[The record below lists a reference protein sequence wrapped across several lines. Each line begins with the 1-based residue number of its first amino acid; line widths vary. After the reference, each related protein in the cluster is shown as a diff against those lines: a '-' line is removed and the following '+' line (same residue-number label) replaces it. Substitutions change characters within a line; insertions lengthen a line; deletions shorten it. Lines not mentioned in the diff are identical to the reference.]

1 MWKLIAEIILKCRL
15 VLIIII
21 GAITAFMGYH
31 LQFIEISY
39 DLASVVPEDDTEM
52 INLQA
57 FKELFGE
64 DGNIMAIG
72 VQDSSLFELKNFNR
86 FRTLAD
92 ELKDLNGVTAV
103 LGIPTLQKLEAD
115 RVEKKFNIIPL
126 FGPILKEQ
134 MGLDSLLKEALTLK
148 FYSGQLI
155 NERTGATLLLV
166 TLDKEVFNSKN
177 RNDLIFDLVSAGQ
190 RFEEVSD
197 VKVHFAGLPYVRYS
211 NMITIKSEL
220 TRFLIY
226 SIIITGIV
234 LFMFFRSLK
243 AVFFPLIVILT
254 MVIWTLGSVSLF
266 GFKITALTGLLPSI
280 IVVIGIPNSVY
291 MLNKYHYE
299 YASHGDQIRALTSI
313 IRKIGIVTLITNFT
327 TAVGFFVLVVTDI
340 RILAEFG
347 IVAGLNIMATF
358 LVSIILIPS
367 LYSYLKP
374 PSNKNLKHLNF
385 KFITKLL
392 SYLDFLVHR
401 KRIFIF
407 LTTLIITGISIIG
420 VYKINSVSF
429 MVDDLPRDSP
439 LIQDLRFFETQFSGI
454 MPLEII
460 VDTGTKKGVQNLKNL
475 KKINEF
481 EAFLDDIPYISQ
493 PVSLVSFIKAARQA
507 FYNQN
512 TKFYALPNK
521 RDLGF
526 IFKYLSLNPDK
537 DDFSHNFIDDNKQ
550 KMRISLKVA
559 DIGSNKMD
567 SLISTVIRPKI
578 ESLFSDTKMDLAITG
593 TTITFIKGNKFLIDN
608 LISSMMVAFLVIA
621 IIMGVLFRNLK
632 MIIISLIPNVIP
644 LLITGAIMGYIG
656 IPLKPSTALVFSIA
670 FGISVDDS
678 IHFLAKYRQELFG
691 NKFNV
696 PLAISN
702 SLKETGASMVYTSI
716 ILFCGFVIFSVS
728 GFGGTVALGK
738 LTSITLLFAL
748 ITNLTVLPALLLQ
761 FDSGK
766 RNANKHPLIE
776 QFPEFRD
783 GKKDI

>member
-52 INLQA
+52 TNLQA

-115 RVEKKFNIIPL
+115 RIKKKFNIIPL
-126 FGPILKEQ
+126 FDPILEKQ
-134 MGLDSLLKEALTLK
+134 MNLDSLLKEALTLK

-155 NERTGATLLLV
+155 NEQTGATLLLV
-166 TLDKEVFNSKN
+166 TLDKEIFNSKN

-190 RFEEVSD
+190 RFEEESGI
-197 VKVHFAGLPYVRYS
+197 KIHLAGLPYVRYS

-243 AVFFPLIVILT
+243 AVLFPLIVILT
-254 MVIWTLGSVSLF
+254 MVIWTLGCVSLF

-291 MLNKYHYE
+291 MLNKYHHE
-299 YASHGDQIRALTSI
+299 YASHGNQIRALTSI

-340 RILAEFG
+340 SILAEFG

-374 PSNKNLKHLNF
+374 PSNKNLKHLDF
-385 KFITKLL
+385 KFITELL
-392 SYLDFLVHR
+392 SYLDFLVRR

-407 LTTLIITGISIIG
+407 LTTLIII
-420 VYKINSVSF
+420 
-429 MVDDLPRDSP
+429 
-439 LIQDLRFFETQFSGI
+439 
-454 MPLEII
+454 
-460 VDTGTKKGVQNLKNL
+460 
-475 KKINEF
+475 
-481 EAFLDDIPYISQ
+481 
-493 PVSLVSFIKAARQA
+493 
-507 FYNQN
+507 
-512 TKFYALPNK
+512 
-521 RDLGF
+521 
-526 IFKYLSLNPDK
+526 
-537 DDFSHNFIDDNKQ
+537 
-550 KMRISLKVA
+550 
-559 DIGSNKMD
+559 
-567 SLISTVIRPKI
+567 
-578 ESLFSDTKMDLAITG
+578 
-593 TTITFIKGNKFLIDN
+593 
-608 LISSMMVAFLVIA
+608 
-621 IIMGVLFRNLK
+621 
-632 MIIISLIPNVIP
+632 
-644 LLITGAIMGYIG
+644 
-656 IPLKPSTALVFSIA
+656 
-670 FGISVDDS
+670 
-678 IHFLAKYRQELFG
+678 
-691 NKFNV
+691 
-696 PLAISN
+696 
-702 SLKETGASMVYTSI
+702 
-716 ILFCGFVIFSVS
+716 
-728 GFGGTVALGK
+728 
-738 LTSITLLFAL
+738 
-748 ITNLTVLPALLLQ
+748 
-761 FDSGK
+761 
-766 RNANKHPLIE
+766 
-776 QFPEFRD
+776 
-783 GKKDI
+783 

>member
-15 VLIIII
+15 GLIIII

-86 FRTLAD
+86 FLTLAD

-115 RVEKKFNIIPL
+115 RVEKKFNIVPL
-126 FGPILKEQ
+126 FGDILKKQ
-134 MGLDSLLKEALTLK
+134 MSLDSLLKEALTLK

-190 RFEEVSD
+190 RFEEVSGI
-197 VKVHFAGLPYVRYS
+197 KIHFAGLPYVRYS

-243 AVFFPLIVILT
+243 AVLFPLIVILT
-254 MVIWTLGSVSLF
+254 MVIWTLGCVSLF

-291 MLNKYHYE
+291 MLNKYHHE
-299 YASHGDQIRALTSI
+299 YARHGDQIRALTSI

-327 TAVGFFVLVVTDI
+327 TAVGFFVLIMTDI
-340 RILAEFG
+340 KILAEFG

-358 LVSIILIPS
+358 LVSIILIPA
-367 LYSYLKP
+367 LFSYLKP
-374 PSNKNLKHLNF
+374 PSNRNLKHLDF
-385 KFITKLL
+385 KFIAELL
-392 SYLDFLVHR
+392 SYLDFLVH
-401 KRIFIF
+401 KKQIFIF
-407 LTTLIITGISIIG
+407 LTTLIIIGMSVIG
-420 VYKINSVSF
+420 VSKINSVSF
-429 MVDDLPRDSP
+429 MVDDLAKDSP
-439 LIQDLRFFETQFSGI
+439 LIQDLNFFEAQFSGI

-512 TKFYALPNK
+512 QKFYALPNK

-526 IFKYLSLNPDK
+526 IFKYLSSNPDQ
-537 DDFSHNFIDDNKQ
+537 DDFSHNFMDDNKQ

-567 SLISTVIRPKI
+567 SLISCIIRPKI
-578 ESLFSDTKMDLAITG
+578 ESLFSDTKMNLAVTG

-608 LISSMMVAFLVIA
+608 LISSMIVAFLVIA
-621 IIMGVLFRNLK
+621 IIMGLLFRNLK

-644 LLITGAIMGYIG
+644 LLITGAIMGYFG

-678 IHFLAKYRQELFG
+678 IHFLAKYRQELFS

-696 PLAISN
+696 DLAISK

-716 ILFCGFVIFSVS
+716 ILFSGFVIFSIS

-738 LTSITLLFAL
+738 LTSITLLFAM

-761 FDSGK
+761 FDRGK

-783 GKKDI
+783 REKQI

>member
-15 VLIIII
+15 GLVIIIA
-21 GAITAFMGYH
+21 AITAFMGYH

-86 FRTLAD
+86 FLTLAD

-115 RVEKKFNIIPL
+115 RVEKKFNIVPL
-126 FGPILKEQ
+126 FGDILKKQ
-134 MGLDSLLKEALTLK
+134 MSLDSLLKEALTLK

-190 RFEEVSD
+190 RFEEVSGI
-197 VKVHFAGLPYVRYS
+197 KIHFAGLPYVRYS

-243 AVFFPLIVILT
+243 AVLFPLIVILT
-254 MVIWTLGSVSLF
+254 MVIWTLGCVSLF

-291 MLNKYHYE
+291 MLNKYHHE
-299 YASHGDQIRALTSI
+299 YARHGDQIRALTSI

-327 TAVGFFVLVVTDI
+327 TAVGFFVLIMTDI
-340 RILAEFG
+340 KILAEFG

-367 LYSYLKP
+367 LFSYLKP
-374 PSNKNLKHLNF
+374 PSNRNLKHLDF
-385 KFITKLL
+385 KFIAELL
-392 SYLDFLVHR
+392 SYLDFLVH
-401 KRIFIF
+401 KKQIFIF
-407 LTTLIITGISIIG
+407 LTTLIIIGMSVIG
-420 VYKINSVSF
+420 VSKINSVSF
-429 MVDDLPRDSP
+429 MVDDLAKDSP
-439 LIQDLRFFETQFSGI
+439 LIQDLNFFEAQFSGI

-512 TKFYALPNK
+512 PKFYALPNK

-526 IFKYLSLNPDK
+526 IFKYLSSNPDQ
-537 DDFSHNFIDDNKQ
+537 DDFSHNFMDDNKQ

-567 SLISTVIRPKI
+567 SLISCIIRPKI
-578 ESLFSDTKMDLAITG
+578 ESLFSDTKMNLAVTG

-608 LISSMMVAFLVIA
+608 LISSMIVAFLVIA
-621 IIMGVLFRNLK
+621 IIMGLLFRNLK

-644 LLITGAIMGYIG
+644 LLITGAIMGYFG

-678 IHFLAKYRQELFG
+678 IHFLAKYRQELFS

-696 PLAISN
+696 DLAISK

-738 LTSITLLFAL
+738 LTSITLLFAM

-766 RNANKHPLIE
+766 RNTNKHPLIE

-783 GKKDI
+783 REKEI

>member
-15 VLIIII
+15 GLIIII

-86 FRTLAD
+86 FLTLAD

-115 RVEKKFNIIPL
+115 RVEKKFNIVPL
-126 FGPILKEQ
+126 FGDILKKQ
-134 MGLDSLLKEALTLK
+134 MSLDSLLKEALTLK

-190 RFEEVSD
+190 RFEEVSGI
-197 VKVHFAGLPYVRYS
+197 KIHFAGLPYVRYS

-243 AVFFPLIVILT
+243 AVLFPLIVILT
-254 MVIWTLGSVSLF
+254 MVIWTLGCVSLF

-291 MLNKYHYE
+291 MLNKYHHE
-299 YASHGDQIRALTSI
+299 YARHGDQIRALTSI

-327 TAVGFFVLVVTDI
+327 TAVGFFVLIMTDI
-340 RILAEFG
+340 KILAEFG

-367 LYSYLKP
+367 LFSYLKP
-374 PSNKNLKHLNF
+374 PSNRNLKHLDF
-385 KFITKLL
+385 KFIAELL
-392 SYLDFLVHR
+392 SYLDFLVH
-401 KRIFIF
+401 KKQIFIF
-407 LTTLIITGISIIG
+407 LTTLIIIGMSVIG
-420 VYKINSVSF
+420 VSKINSVSF
-429 MVDDLPRDSP
+429 MVDDLAKDSP
-439 LIQDLRFFETQFSGI
+439 LIQDLNFFEAQFSGI

-512 TKFYALPNK
+512 PKFYALPNK

-526 IFKYLSLNPDK
+526 IFKYLSSNPDQ
-537 DDFSHNFIDDNKQ
+537 DDFSHNFMDDNKQ

-567 SLISTVIRPKI
+567 SLISCIIRPKI
-578 ESLFSDTKMDLAITG
+578 ESLFSDTKMNLAVTG

-608 LISSMMVAFLVIA
+608 LISSMIVAFLVIA
-621 IIMGVLFRNLK
+621 IIMGLLFRNLK

-644 LLITGAIMGYIG
+644 LLITGAIMGYFG

-678 IHFLAKYRQELFG
+678 IHFLAKYRQELFS

-696 PLAISN
+696 DLAISK

-738 LTSITLLFAL
+738 LTSITLLFAM

-766 RNANKHPLIE
+766 RNTNKHPLIE

-783 GKKDI
+783 REKEI